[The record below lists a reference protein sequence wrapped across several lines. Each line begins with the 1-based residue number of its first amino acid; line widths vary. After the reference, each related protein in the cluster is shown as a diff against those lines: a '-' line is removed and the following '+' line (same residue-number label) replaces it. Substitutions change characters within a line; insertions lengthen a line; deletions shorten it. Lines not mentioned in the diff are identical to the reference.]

1 MNSTVFRLEGGHL
14 YFVGSDGNLVGQRT
28 ITEKDI
34 KAFSDWAAT
43 YENGLIKSVQEAE
56 GTFLALGEAMY
67 QWLDGEEVWMRHLPD
82 FPPLTIE
89 FQVIQSTEASATGF
103 LGAPWE
109 LLADKNG
116 HLARNPARL
125 FCPLRRIGRQG
136 QPDEL
141 SEYRLG
147 LTFMAASPRETNEL
161 DFEAE

>member
-1 MNSTVFRLEGGHL
+1 MLLSKGEKKKVTEMNSTVFRLEGGHL
-14 YFVGSDGNLVGQRT
+14 YLVGSDGNLVGQRT

-89 FQVIQSTEASATGF
+89 FQVIQSRQARRYFWMRHGNCWLIRTGILLAILLGFSVRCGVSGSKSNLMSCPGIASA
-103 LGAPWE
+103 
-109 LLADKNG
+109 
-116 HLARNPARL
+116 
-125 FCPLRRIGRQG
+125 
-136 QPDEL
+136 
-141 SEYRLG
+141 
-147 LTFMAASPRETNEL
+147 
-161 DFEAE
+161 